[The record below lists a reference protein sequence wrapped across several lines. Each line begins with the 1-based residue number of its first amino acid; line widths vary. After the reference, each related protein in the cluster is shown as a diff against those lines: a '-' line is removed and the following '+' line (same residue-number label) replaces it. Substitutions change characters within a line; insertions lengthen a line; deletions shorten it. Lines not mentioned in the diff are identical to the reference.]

1 MREICLEGELYIHE
15 EDHLEVVRKLE
26 KENDG
31 LVKEMK
37 IKDSAARDALAEK
50 DDPLKISEELNKK
63 GFTVVPLD
71 QWLMVNE
78 QIAAL
83 KDELADEL
91 ADYIMLKRDYEDAS
105 RLLVEAREQIAALTA
120 GNETEQGEP
129 QSYEDDGCP
138 KENVVLRKEWRKLTA
153 ENKRLR
159 EGLLDV
165 KWRLHNPYGAFLYDA
180 AKKDNCRNC
189 IHMLPATLPSAI
201 DRISCKYADG
211 WPHWSTKC
219 NKWEKEQALR
229 GGEVK

>member
-1 MREICLEGELYIHE
+1 MTINLNEITPNTTFAGANICNRGHIIVWAGDLYYGMPDGMPCACGMTEAKSVTCPTCGHTEMKMVKRKEEKMREICLEGELYIHE

-91 ADYIMLKRDYEDAS
+91 ADYIMLERDYEDAS
-105 RLLVEAREQIAALTA
+105 RLLVEAREQIAALTT
-120 GNETEQGEP
+120 GRDRPND
-129 QSYEDDGCP
+129 EDY
-138 KENVVLRKEWRKLTA
+138 
-153 ENKRLR
+153 
-159 EGLLDV
+159 
-165 KWRLHNPYGAFLYDA
+165 KWAVQV
-180 AKKDNCRNC
+180 
-189 IHMLPATLPSAI
+189 M
-201 DRISCKYADG
+201 
-211 WPHWSTKC
+211 
-219 NKWEKEQALR
+219 KEQTELT
-229 GGEVK
+229 G